1 MKPMRK
7 VLLVAGTLGGL
18 RHLAELRS
26 RGLTVLGTR
35 PLHAPRLVDRWAPHA
50 VILVQCGASL
60 GSLPR
65 SLQRNRVPAVVLGSG
80 QDFAAADQALSVL
93 VVTVPDPSRPGEVA
107 AGVEAVL
114 GEPLPLDERPDKVKV
129 GPLLIE
135 FDTGRVTVRGEPLA
149 LPPKELEI
157 LEELALQ
164 VGEPVPSAELVRR
177 VWSEQAP
184 ATIEDV
190 HRHVYRLRK
199 RLERRRENGWA
210 PVRVVN
216 RRGFGYELILPDG

>member
-1 MKPMRK
+1 M
-7 VLLVAGTLGGL
+7 
-18 RHLAELRS
+18 
-26 RGLTVLGTR
+26 
-35 PLHAPRLVDRWAPHA
+35 
-50 VILVQCGASL
+50 

-65 SLQRNRVPAVVLGSG
+65 SLQRHRVPAVVVGSVE
-80 QDFAAADQALSVL
+80 DFAAADQALSVL
-93 VVTVPDPSRPGEVA
+93 VVTVPGPSSTDEIA
-107 AGVEAVL
+107 AGVEAVI
-114 GEPLPLDERPDKVKV
+114 GEPLSLEERPDKVKV
-129 GPLLIE
+129 GPLRIE

-177 VWSEQAP
+177 VWPEQAP